1 MCQIMGFWDMS
12 QDPMMKTSLKPVFS
26 RHSCKS
32 FSVIQSGISLQG
44 RRRLE
49 SPAWRET
56 KTHFLRLTHVW
67 YVTKLSF
74 IGKLCT
80 INTHLLFYFILPETL
95 LLSKHLLFIT
105 T

>member
-32 FSVIQSGISLQG
+32 FSVIQSGIGLQG

-49 SPAWRET
+49 RNKDTFFET
-56 KTHFLRLTHVW
+56 NPCLVCNKT
-67 YVTKLSF
+67 
-74 IGKLCT
+74 
-80 INTHLLFYFILPETL
+80 
-95 LLSKHLLFIT
+95 
-105 T
+105 